1 VIELS
6 DFAGRWRL
14 VKEIT
19 DRRAGTR
26 GRFEGVASF
35 TPDADGLAYLE
46 EGLLHLGGAAPL
58 LSTRRYLWR
67 AAPGGGADAAEVC
80 FEDGRPFHALRFAPR
95 WAAEHHCAPDHYR
108 VHYSFSDWPACRQ
121 AGTSQDRVKITRFWQ
136 VIAAQAP
143 KSPRRPKEII
153 AQMRSRAKLSPI
165 SRGDV

>member
-108 VHYSFSDWPACRQ
+108 VHYSFSDWPAWQ
-121 AGTSQDRVKITRFWQ
+121 ASWDVTGPRKNYAILASY
-136 VIAAQAP
+136 
-143 KSPRRPKEII
+143 RRPS
-153 AQMRSRAKLSPI
+153 AQEPASPKGNHCPDAKSC
-165 SRGDV
+165 